1 VKILQDHQSLCEKYK
16 MEWRKR
22 YYCIDMIEGTE
33 DKNQTGTEEKI
44 DKDCNTDNT
53 DENIKVSGQKNESV
67 KE

>member
-1 VKILQDHQSLCEKYK
+1 

-22 YYCIDMIEGTE
+22 YYCIEMLEEKEET
-33 DKNQTGTEEKI
+33 NQTGTEEKK

-53 DENIKVSGQKNESV
+53 DENIKESGQKNESV